1 MRKPFLESYMY
12 NPTAY
17 GNSQSSQLSAL
28 ETLSYHFYLERMP
41 FNHTL
46 ILQVCTAEGKKHV
59 ANFKT

>member
-1 MRKPFLESYMY
+1 MY

-17 GNSQSSQLSAL
+17 AHSQSSQLGAL
-28 ETLSYHFYLERMP
+28 ETLGYHFYSGGGGMP
-41 FNHTL
+41 FNQTV

>member
-1 MRKPFLESYMY
+1 MY

-17 GNSQSSQLSAL
+17 GHSQSSQVSAL
-28 ETLSYHFYLERMP
+28 ETLGDHLYSEGMP

>member
-1 MRKPFLESYMY
+1 MY

-17 GNSQSSQLSAL
+17 AHSQSSQLSAL
-28 ETLSYHFYLERMP
+28 ETLGYYFYSERMP
-41 FNHTL
+41 FNHTV

>member
-1 MRKPFLESYMY
+1 MY

-17 GNSQSSQLSAL
+17 AHSQSSQLSAL
-28 ETLSYHFYLERMP
+28 ETLGYHFYSEGMP
-41 FNHTL
+41 FNQTV